1 MGYIKMDGVSFNT
14 DAILSYPSEK
24 EFINDFDS
32 KVYQARDQKI
42 RRELL
47 KQVYKIAKGSS
58 NESTIKGKDNE

>member
-47 KQVYKIAKGSS
+47 KQVYKIAKGST
-58 NESTIKGKDNE
+58 NEDSIKRPDHK